1 MDITRRQFAILAS
14 SASAGALAFAGSTTP
29 RREISPIK
37 LQYANDALKPAISE
51 RTIAFHYGKHHAGY
65 ARTLNGLISGTEF
78 QNLTLVE
85 IVRKA
90 AMEQQQQIFNNAAQL
105 WNHDFYWQSIIP
117 AGSGKQPSAALKK
130 AIERDFGSLQNC
142 KQALID
148 AAIRQFG
155 SGWAWLVFENGRLAV
170 ESTANAQTPITRRN
184 AKPLLVI
191 DVWEHAYYLD
201 WQNNR
206 AGYVKEVVN
215 DMLNWEAA
223 SLIFES

>member
-1 MDITRRQFAILAS
+1 M
-14 SASAGALAFAGSTTP
+14 
-29 RREISPIK
+29 
-37 LQYANDALKPAISE
+37 
-51 RTIAFHYGKHHAGY
+51 
-65 ARTLNGLISGTEF
+65 
-78 QNLTLVE
+78 
-85 IVRKA
+85 
-90 AMEQQQQIFNNAAQL
+90 
-105 WNHDFYWQSIIP
+105 
-117 AGSGKQPSAALKK
+117 KK

-206 AGYVKEVVN
+206 AGYVKAVVN